1 MPEFHGV
8 DYHEIDSLLSD
19 EEVLI
24 RSTVR
29 ESVDNRVLPV
39 VEQHNGA
46 GSFTVEV
53 VGAMAELG
61 LFGATLPVRCGGS
74 GVRHAMNLESVSTY
88 EGTHEMHTLIVGE
101 EITGFQAF
109 L

>member
-1 MPEFHGV
+1 MPRFHGV
-8 DYHEIDSLLSD
+8 DYYEIDSLLSD

-29 ESVDNRVLPV
+29 E
-39 VEQHNGA
+39 
-46 GSFTVEV
+46 F
-53 VGAMAELG
+53 
-61 LFGATLPVRCGGS
+61 
-74 GVRHAMNLESVSTY
+74 
-88 EGTHEMHTLIVGE
+88 VGE